1 MYLKFGDQNLSH
13 KKRYN
18 YSKKMFK
25 GRAKP
30 MRKTDDPDNQ
40 SLDKWS
46 STVLT
51 HTYIHNHVHIH
62 ICVYTHKRT
71 RSSYLVCRF
80 MLLIKVTKFWKWLLV
95 VGNCFTC
102 SCSHICFSLMNT
114 ALTQKRYFY
123 LLLGQKIV
131 EVIPFGIHQRMSM
144 KNKD

>member
-51 HTYIHNHVHIH
+51 HTYITTYIYTYVYIH
-62 ICVYTHKRT
+62 ISARA
-71 RSSYLVCRF
+71 
-80 MLLIKVTKFWKWLLV
+80 LLISFAVL
-95 VGNCFTC
+95 CF
-102 SCSHICFSLMNT
+102 
-114 ALTQKRYFY
+114 
-123 LLLGQKIV
+123 
-131 EVIPFGIHQRMSM
+131 
-144 KNKD
+144 